1 VGEGAQVSAVSL
13 CFIQIGQYTAEN
25 IGKGNLTLGSP
36 TTVDCEQSYLS
47 IQLVALFFR
56 KCHGL

>member
-1 VGEGAQVSAVSL
+1 VSAVSL

-56 KCHGL
+56 KSGQSL